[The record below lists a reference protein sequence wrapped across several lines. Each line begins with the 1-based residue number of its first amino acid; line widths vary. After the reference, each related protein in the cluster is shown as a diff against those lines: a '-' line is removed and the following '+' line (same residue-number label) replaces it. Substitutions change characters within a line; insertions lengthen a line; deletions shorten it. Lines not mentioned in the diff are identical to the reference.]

1 MRPGFTKKTWRNGR
15 AAPQLRRAPAL
26 AGACARRLHFKG
38 SEAKHG
44 FWNKGISACSVCDG
58 PSFRFKDQ
66 PLAVV
71 GGGDSAMEEVSL
83 A

>member
-1 MRPGFTKKTWRNGR
+1 M
-15 AAPQLRRAPAL
+15 
-26 AGACARRLHFKG
+26 
-38 SEAKHG
+38 KHG

-71 GGGDSAMEEVSL
+71 GGGDSAMEEVICL
-83 A
+83 TLMLQ